1 MMSDFLFPGFE
12 ENKKRFI
19 GIPDQFFCE
28 ILPHLLDADEL
39 KVVLY
44 ILWSAYTAGDYGTA
58 FFLDDLAADKILL
71 KGFGPGE
78 ESALQALRAAVEKA
92 VNHRIL
98 ISVPGEDAQAITFF
112 INSPRGRQAAELC
125 LRGDNKA
132 ENQVKKATLDIIQ
145 PNMFRLYE
153 ENIGPLTPMIAETL
167 RDALEDYPENW
178 IREAIQIAVNNNVR
192 RWSYISTILTR
203 WQEEGRDGTDRRYTQ
218 EDYRRYLKGEYG
230 DFGQH

>member
-1 MMSDFLFPGFE
+1 MMNFLFPGFE
-12 ENKKRFI
+12 ENKKRFT
-19 GIPDQFFCE
+19 GIPDQFFSE
-28 ILPHLLDADEL
+28 ILPHLDDADEL

-44 ILWSAYTAGDYGTA
+44 ILWSVYTAGDFGTA
-58 FFLDDLAADKILL
+58 FSLNDLAADKILL
-71 KGFGPGE
+71 KGFGAGD
-78 ESALQALRAAVEKA
+78 ESAQQALRTAVEKA

-98 ISVPGEDAQAITFF
+98 IIVPDDDTQEIVLF
-112 INSPRGRQAAELC
+112 INSPRGRQAAELH
-125 LRGDNKA
+125 LRGDA
-132 ENQVKKATLDIIQ
+132 VAGSHVKKSTLDIIQ

-167 RDALEDYPENW
+167 RDAIEAYPEYW
-178 IREAIQIAVNNNVR
+178 IQEAIQIAVNNNVR